1 MDLKNKMVAIL
12 IAPKFHDEETT
23 APAAFLREQGAEV
36 RYIGIQKGTCQGK
49 GGTTLT
55 VDSPITDVQPNE
67 FDGLLIPGGGAPEH
81 LRLNKDVLAF
91 VKAFMDAGKPVA
103 AICHGPQVLISAKVL
118 AHRTVTGYAGIRDDL
133 LNAGARY
140 EDQPVIIDGNLV
152 TSRIPDDLP
161 GFIRAFAT
169 LLDRVDRES
178 PWRHVTP
185 AQALE
190 FAIMNE
196 IKAWELYDNLAK
208 RTKDRLAKAKFRFLA
223 ETEKTHQETLTAVFE
238 KVYPGRKPQP
248 RDLPGVGGEG
258 SQTIDPDGDLPKIL
272 RSAMAAEEAA
282 HRLYHQIAEKV
293 LNRETKKIFERLA
306 EEEQQHREL
315 LEAEYALH
323 TGSGLPSAIEKE
335 PWWSQDLW

>member
-23 APAAFLREQGAEV
+23 APAAFLREHGAEV

-49 GGTTLT
+49 GGTSLT
-55 VDSPITDVQPNE
+55 VDSPIADVQATE

-81 LRLNKDVLAF
+81 LRQHKEVLAF
-91 VKAFMDAGKPVA
+91 VKSFMETGKPVG
-103 AICHGPQVLISAKVL
+103 AICHGPQVLISAKVI
-118 AHRTVTGYAGIRDDL
+118 AHRTLTGYAGIRDDL

-140 EDQPVIIDGNLV
+140 EDQPVVIDGNLV
-152 TSRIPDDLP
+152 TARIPEDIP
-161 GFIRAFAT
+161 AFTQAFAT
-169 LLDRVDRES
+169 LLTRFDRES
-178 PWRHVTP
+178 PWLHLNP

-190 FAIMNE
+190 FAITNE
-196 IKAWELYDNLAK
+196 IKAWELYENLSK

-223 ETEKTHQETLTAVFE
+223 EMEKAHQETLTQVFE
-238 KVYPGRKPQP
+238 KVYPGRKPQS
-248 RDLPGVGGEG
+248 RNLPGIGEG
-258 SQTIDPDGDLPKIL
+258 GQDIDPDGDLAKIL

-282 HRLYHQIAEKV
+282 YRLYHQIAAKV
-293 LNRETKKIFERLA
+293 LNRETKKIFEDLA
-306 EEEQQHREL
+306 EDEQQHRKL

-335 PWWSQDLW
+335 PWWSQNLW